1 MLQSRDGY
9 QILNWGT
16 VTFLRSHS
24 HSHSVHVSFIINESS
39 SSFYRPNKLL
49 IGFLINLRL
58 LPLLMLYEPPSADND
73 S

>member
-1 MLQSRDGY
+1 MSHWR
-9 QILNWGT
+9 T
-16 VTFLRSHS
+16 VTFLRSLS
-24 HSHSVHVSFIINESS
+24 HVSLLINESC
-39 SSFYRPNKLL
+39 SSFYMYRPNKLL